1 LLKGLRGELFHN
13 KSILYTVLIVFY
25 IALVVDVSISN
36 IADIKPVVSD
46 FRISMLG
53 IGLFVLIAIIFL
65 VCQFVIMKH
74 SFIPKEIGISP
85 FRKISIFKIIQFV
98 QYLLGAIL
106 VIVII
111 QILLA
116 SSYDRLELVVA
127 VILSYGMATVLMG
140 LLAYRLFEW
149 FKVNKNMV
157 TLLFGIAASFTAINA
172 ATSLYLYD
180 EILIASQPSVIIPS
194 TNSEWKLPHE
204 QGDYMVMVNQ
214 LQFISM
220 WGYFI
225 MTYVGTIFLLIHH
238 IKKIGMIRF
247 WAIVIAPLLFFV
259 YNYPVLFKYVLPNA
273 PDLLPHPL
281 EVIPNYIILTISIA
295 LLGIVIGIGFFSVSY
310 SIKGKKAIQSS
321 LIITAFGFIFY
332 FNAADATVLHVPY
345 PPYGLACVSIVGFS
359 AFLIYAGLYKS
370 AVSISRDVQLRNSIK
385 KSVQHQFKFLSGM
398 GIAQMRQEMEKSI
411 DDIIKESEL
420 ARPNIE
426 YTSLS
431 EEEVKQYANEVLEE
445 LAKFKISK

>member
-172 ATSLYLYD
+172 ATL
-180 EILIASQPSVIIPS
+180 
-194 TNSEWKLPHE
+194 
-204 QGDYMVMVNQ
+204 
-214 LQFISM
+214 FICTM
-220 WGYFI
+220 
-225 MTYVGTIFLLIHH
+225 
-238 IKKIGMIRF
+238 
-247 WAIVIAPLLFFV
+247 
-259 YNYPVLFKYVLPNA
+259 KY
-273 PDLLPHPL
+273 
-281 EVIPNYIILTISIA
+281 
-295 LLGIVIGIGFFSVSY
+295 
-310 SIKGKKAIQSS
+310 
-321 LIITAFGFIFY
+321 
-332 FNAADATVLHVPY
+332 
-345 PPYGLACVSIVGFS
+345 
-359 AFLIYAGLYKS
+359 
-370 AVSISRDVQLRNSIK
+370 
-385 KSVQHQFKFLSGM
+385 
-398 GIAQMRQEMEKSI
+398 
-411 DDIIKESEL
+411 
-420 ARPNIE
+420 
-426 YTSLS
+426 
-431 EEEVKQYANEVLEE
+431 
-445 LAKFKISK
+445 